1 MVATFVIFLREGIEA
16 SMVAAILSA
25 YLTKIGQRSAIR
37 YVIAGMGSA
46 ALLAALAGV
55 AIYFTVEQWAD
66 TRAQVIF
73 ETAMFL
79 LAAAVLTSMSVWMVR
94 HAHTLGDDLR
104 DRAEGALSKGERRGL
119 FFLSFQATGR
129 EGLEAAVFTLA
140 IVFSPGG
147 KGALLG
153 AALGLLV
160 AAGLAIAVF
169 RFGVKIPLKR
179 FFSVVSKVLLI
190 FGAALV
196 SNAVLNLQ
204 ELGWISFLNQPMWNS
219 SALVSDTSQV
229 GDFLHA
235 FFGYTASP
243 TPLQAIAWF
252 GYLIGAS
259 MLLKA
264 ERHKIGLRRP
274 VRASV

>member
-16 SMVAAILSA
+16 SMIAAILSA

-37 YVIAGMGSA
+37 YVIAGMVSA
-46 ALLAALAGV
+46 AILAALVGT

-94 HAHTLGDDLR
+94 HARTLGDELR
-104 DRAEGALSKGERRGL
+104 DRAEGALSQGERRGL

-147 KGALLG
+147 KGALVG

-160 AAGLAIAVF
+160 AAAMAVAVF

-204 ELGWISFLNQPMWNS
+204 ELGWISFLDQPMWDSTN
-219 SALVSDTSQV
+219 LVSDSSQV

-235 FFGYTASP
+235 FFGYTATP

-259 MLLKA
+259 LLLRT
-264 ERHKIGLRRP
+264 ERHRI
-274 VRASV
+274 ASSSEPRTAT